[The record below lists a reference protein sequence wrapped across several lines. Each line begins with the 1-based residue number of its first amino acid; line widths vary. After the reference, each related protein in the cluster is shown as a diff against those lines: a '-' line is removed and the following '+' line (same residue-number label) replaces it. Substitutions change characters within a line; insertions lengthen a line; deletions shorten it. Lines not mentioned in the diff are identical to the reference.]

1 VNGPQPDARA
11 VTRRFRPRVV
21 FLVFFAL
28 AFLSIACWSFAS
40 PLVAA
45 PDEQAHVIRA
55 DALAHGHL
63 GHPSARTDKVLVTV
77 MVPESINEVKY
88 WITCWQFHASVP
100 ASCSPRWTTSQR
112 LVATTTHVGHYPPLY
127 YALVGSGSYLSQ
139 QRSGIYAMRLVSAA
153 LSAAMLAL
161 SAYAV
166 ARWSR
171 RRSIVAGVFAALTP
185 ITLFLSAAVNPSG
198 FEIVTAISL
207 WTAVAVMA
215 LEYPADPPRGLVAII
230 AVTASVLALIRGLSP
245 LWVLLVALTLVLLL
259 GPRRVLGLVR
269 ERRDVRLAAGAV
281 SVVAILA
288 VAWILTQGTLHVLPS
303 HVVLDHDTTT
313 LQTVR
318 AVAAHG
324 YQWLRESVGVLG
336 WLDTPMPMGLYQA
349 WYLLMLAVV
358 LVGVMRANW
367 RQRGVLVSVCALAF
381 VVPVLVVSREARQIG
396 VVWQGRDGMPL
407 TVGALILGAALC
419 ARAARSGAFERWL
432 ATFIVATASILDVIA
447 FYVNLR
453 RYAIGVDGP
462 AWFFLHNQGWSPPTG
477 QLPTLVAY
485 CALSVLVGALVI
497 RWIWRASD
505 PVDEAVTKPRAERY
519 RHRAP

>member
-1 VNGPQPDARA
+1 
-11 VTRRFRPRVV
+11 VV
-21 FLVFFAL
+21 FLVFFVL

-63 GHPSARTDKVLVTV
+63 GHTTSRTDQVLVTV
-77 MVPESINEVKY
+77 SVPESINEVTY
-88 WITCWQFHASVP
+88 WMTCWQFHASVP
-100 ASCSPRWTTSQR
+100 ASCSPRWTSSQQ

-127 YALVGSGSYLSQ
+127 YALVGSGSYISQ

-153 LSAAMLAL
+153 ICAVMLAL
-161 SAYAV
+161 CAYAV
-166 ARWSR
+166 AKWSR
-171 RRSIVAGVFAALTP
+171 RRSIVAGIFVALTP

-198 FEIVTAISL
+198 FEIVTAICL
-207 WTAVAVMA
+207 WTAVAVMT
-215 LEYPADPPRGLVAII
+215 LEYPAEPPRGLVAIV

-245 LWVLLVALTLVLLL
+245 LWVLLVAITIVALL

-269 ERRDVRLAAGAV
+269 ERRDVRLGAGAV
-281 SVVAILA
+281 GVVAIVA
-288 VAWILTQGTLHVLPS
+288 VTWILTQGTLHVLAS

-313 LQTVR
+313 LQTIR

-336 WLDTPMPMGLYQA
+336 WLDTPMPMGLYRA

-358 LVGVMRANW
+358 LVGLVRAGW
-367 RQRGVLVSVCALAF
+367 RQRGVLIGVCAMAF
-381 VVPVLVVSREARQIG
+381 AVPVLVVSREARRIG

-407 TVGALILGAALC
+407 TVGALILGGALC
-419 ARAARSGAFERWL
+419 ARAAKSGTFERWL
-432 ATFIVATASILDVIA
+432 ATVLVASASLLDVIA

-453 RYAIGVDGP
+453 RYAVGVDGP
-462 AWFFLHNQGWSPPTG
+462 AWFFLHNRGWSPPTG

-485 CALSVLVGALVI
+485 CALTVLVGALVI
-497 RWIWRASD
+497 RWIWSAHD
-505 PVDEAVTKPRAERY
+505 PIGVAVAKPRADRY

>member
-1 VNGPQPDARA
+1 
-11 VTRRFRPRVV
+11 
-21 FLVFFAL
+21 
-28 AFLSIACWSFAS
+28 
-40 PLVAA
+40 
-45 PDEQAHVIRA
+45 
-55 DALAHGHL
+55 
-63 GHPSARTDKVLVTV
+63 
-77 MVPESINEVKY
+77 
-88 WITCWQFHASVP
+88 
-100 ASCSPRWTTSQR
+100 
-112 LVATTTHVGHYPPLY
+112 
-127 YALVGSGSYLSQ
+127 
-139 QRSGIYAMRLVSAA
+139 
-153 LSAAMLAL
+153 
-161 SAYAV
+161 
-166 ARWSR
+166 
-171 RRSIVAGVFAALTP
+171 LTP